1 MLGYLGKFPNDWVF
15 GKFLKYPVIWEIPK
29 ISRHLRNIWGICQ
42 MPRFLRYSLNIHS
55 FETFT
60 NFTNIPPSNLP
71 NAWVSRKFPKCLGIW
86 ETSQM
91 PGYLKNFPNAWVSG
105 KFSKCLGIWQI
116 SQILG
121 YLGNLPNAW
130 VSGKS
135 PKCLGIWEISQM
147 PEYLLF
153 VFYGRSFYFQTP

>member
-60 NFTNIPPSNLP
+60 KFYKYTTLKSPKCLGISEISQMPGYLGNFPNAWVSGKFPKCLGIWKIFQMPGYLTNLP
-71 NAWVSRKFPKCLGIW
+71 NTWVSRKFPKCLGI
-86 ETSQM
+86 
-91 PGYLKNFPNAWVSG
+91 
-105 KFSKCLGIWQI
+105 
-116 SQILG
+116 
-121 YLGNLPNAW
+121 
-130 VSGKS
+130 
-135 PKCLGIWEISQM
+135 
-147 PEYLLF
+147 
-153 VFYGRSFYFQTP
+153 